1 MMEIFLSPQAWLGA
15 GLIFLLRVMD
25 MSLDTMRMLMV
36 MRGRRGM
43 AWGLGFFQ
51 SAIFI
56 LAITRV
62 LSNLNNPLNL
72 IGYAA
77 GFATG
82 NVVGMWMEERLAIGH
97 IHLSIFS
104 PRRGAALVERLRT
117 EGYAVTELSGRGKDG
132 MVSLLHCN
140 VLRKNVDQVNKI
152 VKEIDEEAFIT
163 AEEIRPVRRGFWR
176 A

>member
-1 MMEIFLSPQAWLGA
+1 MQIFFSSQALLGA
-15 GLIFLLRVMD
+15 GVIFLLRVMD
-25 MSLDTMRMLMV
+25 MSLDTLRVLMV
-36 MRGRRGM
+36 MRGRKGI

-51 SAIFI
+51 AAIFI

-62 LSNLNNPLNL
+62 LSNLNNPLNV

-82 NVVGMWMEERLAIGH
+82 NVVGMWIEERLAIGH

-140 VLRKNVDQVNKI
+140 ILRKNVGRVNRI
-152 VKEIDEEAFIT
+152 VKEVDEEAFIT
-163 AEEIRPVRRGFWR
+163 SEEIRPVRRGFWR